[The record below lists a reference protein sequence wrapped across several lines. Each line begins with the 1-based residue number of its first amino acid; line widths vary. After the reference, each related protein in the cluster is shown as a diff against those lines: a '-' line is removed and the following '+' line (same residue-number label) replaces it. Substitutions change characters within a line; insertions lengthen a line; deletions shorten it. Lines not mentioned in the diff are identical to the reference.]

1 MRIGGASNTGRLVS
15 VLVKHPRDAFANA
28 EGEWQA
34 LNWTAAPDSDLAF
47 AQHEEFTALLE
58 TEGAEVHRL
67 PADPATGLDSIY
79 VHDSMILTERGAVLC
94 QMGKQGRVGEPEAC
108 GRWCDQSGVPVLGR
122 IEPPGKLEGG
132 DLIWLD
138 PRTAAVG
145 EGYRTNADGIRQ
157 LTTLLGDLVDRVI
170 PVPLPHWTG
179 PGDCLHLMSL
189 ISPVDQDLAV
199 VYSPLLP
206 VPFRESLI
214 DAGIELVEVPE
225 AEFPTM
231 GANVLATGP
240 RHCIMLDGNPITR
253 ERLEAAGATV
263 RTYQGSEISHKGA
276 GGPTCLTR
284 PILRSP

>member
-1 MRIGGASNTGRLVS
+1 MRIGGGSNTGSLVS
-15 VLVKHPRDAFANA
+15 VLVKHPRAAFGRV
-28 EGEWQA
+28 GEQWKA
-34 LNWTAAPDSDLAF
+34 LNWTEAPEPELAA
-47 AQHEEFTALLE
+47 AQHEAFTALLE
-58 TEGAEVHRL
+58 ADGAEVHQL
-67 PADPATGLDSIY
+67 PADAATGLDSIY

-94 QMGKQGRVGEPEAC
+94 QMGKQGRAGEPEAC
-108 GRWCDQSGVPVLGR
+108 ARWCDRAGVPVLGR

-138 PRTAAVG
+138 PHTVAVG

-157 LTTLLGDLVDRVI
+157 LTALLGDLVDRVI

-189 ISPVDQDLAV
+189 VSPVDQDLAV

-206 VPFRESLI
+206 VPFRESLLE
-214 DAGIELVEVPE
+214 AGIELVEVPE
-225 AEFPTM
+225 QEFATM

-240 RHCIMLDGNPITR
+240 RRCIMLDGNSITR

-263 RTYQGSEISHKGA
+263 RTYEGTEISHKGA

-284 PILRSP
+284 PILRVP